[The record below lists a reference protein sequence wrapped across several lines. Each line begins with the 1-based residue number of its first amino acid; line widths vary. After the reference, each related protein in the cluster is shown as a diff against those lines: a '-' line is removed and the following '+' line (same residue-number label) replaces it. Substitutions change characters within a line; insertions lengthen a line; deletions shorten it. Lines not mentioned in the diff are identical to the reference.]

1 MYASHLC
8 LRRSN
13 TLTYQ
18 DGNGRVTR
26 AIVSAILL
34 RFGLLPFVVPVQDKN
49 DYFRALMTVRFD
61 RISMSTPNGNL

>member
-1 MYASHLC
+1 MV
-8 LRRSN
+8 N

-18 DGNGRVTR
+18 DGNGRVIR

-49 DYFRALMTVRFD
+49 DYFRALMAVRFD
-61 RISMSTPNGNL
+61 LIPMNTLTGILLPPLG